1 LLAASPQQSIA
12 ENGGFLTLRGRIS
25 GLLARRSVRAISC
38 ALPFAAL
45 LILYLQSHR
54 SWQAEADSLEREN
67 LSLQLRQLS
76 ANVSRES
83 SDLKSAARTLAETEG
98 AIDLVQDGVGAGPAA
113 AKFDPRAAAALG
125 INTLLIASAAQSV
138 RLSGALIDGQFAD
151 RSADP
156 AAMSYLA
163 AATTSRSAAA
173 TGLEG
178 EAAAAFAN
186 GQFIAASPIAARGS
200 SAVQGWLV
208 VTRSLSPA
216 VLARLEDSVGRAV
229 AVPVRQFDFDSAPP
243 DVRAWLRAATSEP
256 SGFGTRVSDEGPG
269 YAVLRDESGS
279 AAWIFS
285 IARAP
290 SATPAAPQAASGT
303 RLGEGLTLSLAGFLG
318 LLAAVV
324 TAWAIIALKRYFRH
338 RLAVDSRYKAIIDQ
352 TNDGI
357 VIVDTEHLRVQYCNP
372 AFLERIGYTSAEAG
386 DLTLADIF
394 ADAESAPENVL
405 ARMKSADSQMALN
418 LQLRPKSGALIE
430 VEVRCNRLEA
440 DGRDGLAYV
449 THDVS
454 VRRKAE
460 QQLIDN
466 QQRLDRM
473 AHHDQLT
480 GLPNRH
486 YLATFLPEAIAEAKA
501 ANAMLGVVF
510 LDLDRFKHINDT
522 RGHETG
528 DKLLQEVARRLRT
541 CVRDSDVVIRMGGD
555 EFVVVF
561 RNVRS
566 YDEVT
571 LGASRIIE
579 SLNRP
584 IVIDQHPLQ
593 TTGSVGVS
601 LFPRDGADMGEL
613 LKHSDTAMYQ
623 AKDRGRNN
631 VQMFSQIM
639 NRKLKHRVA
648 MEASLRDAL
657 RLKQLDVHYQP
668 FVNLQTRKIV
678 GLEALIRW
686 RHPVHGM
693 VPADQFIPV
702 AEETGLIVPMGN
714 FVLHRTL
721 QTLSAWQ
728 KTGVTLVPVSL
739 NVAPAQLQRGELQS
753 TISTLLKTHGLKPE
767 LLQLEMTERAVFDAS
782 QTKAGENRQ
791 DTMVRLR
798 DLGIKIAIDDF
809 GTGYSS
815 LSYLKNWRVDA
826 LKIDRSFVRDLV
838 TDSSDLAIVSAI
850 IAIARHLHIQVIAEG
865 IEGYQQA
872 EILRKL
878 GCTVG
883 QGFLFA
889 RPMPAEQCLA
899 MLGDNVSGVAEEEDM
914 LAVFAS
920 GRA

>member
-1 LLAASPQQSIA
+1 VTNRIAAVLDRRWLLVAA
-12 ENGGFLTLRGRIS
+12 
-25 GLLARRSVRAISC
+25 C
-38 ALPFAAL
+38 ALPCAAL
-45 LILYLQSHR
+45 LI
-54 SWQAEADSLEREN
+54 ADLMGRHDSENRATALKREN
-67 LSLQLRQLS
+67 LGLEIKQL
-76 ANVSRES
+76 AS
-83 SDLKSAARTLAETEG
+83 SIEGQSYELESAAHAIAEHDGFADWVQEGSKDTAREPGRPNGKELAK
-98 AIDLVQDGVGAGPAA
+98 DA
-113 AKFDPRAAAALG
+113 AKDPQPAPHVDIKGAEQRGVDGLFVMAPTQAVRYGEVIIDGRLLERAPDPNMVRYVEAVIAAAA
-125 INTLLIASAAQSV
+125 AA
-138 RLSGALIDGQFAD
+138 GGDA
-151 RSADP
+151 
-156 AAMSYLA
+156 
-163 AATTSRSAAA
+163 
-173 TGLEG
+173 
-178 EAAAAFAN
+178 EARVGFVDDE
-186 GQFIAASPIAARGS
+186 FIAVQPLRVRGS
-200 SAVQGWLV
+200 SVPVGWLAA
-208 VTRSLSPA
+208 TRALSPA
-216 VLARLEDSVGRAV
+216 LLARLRESAGGSLTG
-229 AVPVRQFDFDSAPP
+229 VPVREAQGLP
-243 DVRAWLRAATSEP
+243 VETRAWLGTHL
-256 SGFGTRVSDEGPG
+256 GDTFGLSSKVFDDLSG
-269 YAVLRDESGS
+269 YAVLRD
-279 AAWIFS
+279 AWGRPAWLFRLDPGVG
-285 IARAP
+285 A
-290 SATPAAPQAASGT
+290 PAAPNKGLGVAAET
-303 RLGEGLTLSLAGFLG
+303 
-318 LLAAVV
+318 LLALL
-324 TAWAIIALKRYFRH
+324 ALLLGAGVFLALRHYFRH
-338 RLAVDSRYKAIIDQ
+338 RQTVDSRYKALIDQ

-357 VIVDTEHLRVQYCNP
+357 VIVDADGYRIQYCNP
-372 AFLERIGYTSAEAG
+372 AFLNKVGYTHDEAAALA
-386 DLTLADIF
+386 LTDIF
-394 ADAESAPENVL
+394 GDGEAT
-405 ARMKSADSQMALN
+405 ADSVLTRLQNADGQPALN
-418 LQLRPKSGALIE
+418 LQLRCNGGAQID
-430 VEVRCNRLEA
+430 VEVRCNRLET
-440 DGRDGLAYV
+440 DGRDGFAYV

-486 YLATFLPEAIAEAKA
+486 YLATFLPQAIQEARA
-501 ANAMLGVVF
+501 ANQMLGVVF

-528 DKLLQEVARRLRT
+528 DKLLQEVAQRLKG
-541 CVRDSDVVIRMGGD
+541 CVRESDVVIRMGGD

-561 RNVRS
+561 QNVKS

-571 LGASRIIE
+571 NGAKRINDC
-579 SLNRP
+579 LNKA
-584 IVIDQHPLQ
+584 IIIDQHALQ

-601 LFPRDGADMGEL
+601 LYPRDGTDMGEL

-639 NRKLKHRVA
+639 NRRLKLRVA

-668 FVNLQTRKIV
+668 FVNLLTRKVV

-693 VPADQFIPV
+693 VPADQFIPI

-714 FVLHRTL
+714 FVLHRTF
-721 QTLSAWQ
+721 QTMSAWQ
-728 KTGVTLVPVSL
+728 RQGVKLVPVSL
-739 NVAPAQLQRGELQS
+739 NVAPAQLQRGDLQA
-753 TISTLLKTHGLKPE
+753 TISTLLATHGLRAE
-767 LLQLEMTERAVFDAS
+767 LLQLEMTERAVFDANQAKS
-782 QTKAGENRQ
+782 GETRQ

-850 IAIARHLHIQVIAEG
+850 IAIARHLRIQVIAEG

-878 GCTVG
+878 GCTIG

-889 RPMPAEQCLA
+889 RPMPADQCLA
-899 MLGDNVSGVAEEEDM
+899 LLGNNAQGAGEEEDM
-914 LAVFAS
+914 LAAFAA

>member
-1 LLAASPQQSIA
+1 
-12 ENGGFLTLRGRIS
+12 
-25 GLLARRSVRAISC
+25 
-38 ALPFAAL
+38 
-45 LILYLQSHR
+45 
-54 SWQAEADSLEREN
+54 
-67 LSLQLRQLS
+67 
-76 ANVSRES
+76 
-83 SDLKSAARTLAETEG
+83 
-98 AIDLVQDGVGAGPAA
+98 
-113 AKFDPRAAAALG
+113 
-125 INTLLIASAAQSV
+125 
-138 RLSGALIDGQFAD
+138 
-151 RSADP
+151 
-156 AAMSYLA
+156 M
-163 AATTSRSAAA
+163 
-173 TGLEG
+173 
-178 EAAAAFAN
+178 
-186 GQFIAASPIAARGS
+186 
-200 SAVQGWLV
+200 
-208 VTRSLSPA
+208 
-216 VLARLEDSVGRAV
+216 
-229 AVPVRQFDFDSAPP
+229 
-243 DVRAWLRAATSEP
+243 
-256 SGFGTRVSDEGPG
+256 
-269 YAVLRDESGS
+269 
-279 AAWIFS
+279 
-285 IARAP
+285 
-290 SATPAAPQAASGT
+290 
-303 RLGEGLTLSLAGFLG
+303 GEGLMLSLTGFLA
-318 LLAAVV
+318 LLAAVIA
-324 TAWAIIALKRYFRH
+324 AWVIIALRRYFRH

-357 VIVDTEHLRVQYCNP
+357 VIVDSEQLRVQYCNP
-372 AFLERIGYTSAEAG
+372 AFLARIGYTSTEVG
-386 DLTLADIF
+386 NLTLADIF
-394 ADAESAPENVL
+394 ADAESAPESVL
-405 ARMKSADSQMALN
+405 ARMKHADSQMALN
-418 LQLRPKSGALIE
+418 LQLRTKSGTLVD
-430 VEVRCNRLEA
+430 VEVRCNRLES
-440 DGRDGLAYV
+440 DGREGLAYV

-480 GLPNRH
+480 ALPNRH

-541 CVRDSDVVIRMGGD
+541 CVRDADVVIRMGGD

-571 LGASRIIE
+571 LGANRIIE

-584 IVIDQHPLQ
+584 IVIDEHPLQ

-601 LFPRDGADMGEL
+601 MYPRDGADMGEL

-623 AKDRGRNN
+623 AKERGRNN
-631 VQMFSQIM
+631 VQMYSEIM

-657 RLKQLDVHYQP
+657 RLKQLDVHYQS
-668 FVNLQTRKIV
+668 FVNLQTRKVV

-728 KTGVTLVPVSL
+728 KAGVTLVPVSL

-753 TISTLLKTHGLKPE
+753 TIATLLKTHGLKPE

-782 QTKAGENRQ
+782 HAMAGESRQ

-865 IEGYQQA
+865 IEAYQQA

-889 RPMPAEQCLA
+889 QPMPAEQCLA
-899 MLGDNVSGVAEEEDM
+899 MLGNNVAGVAEEEDI

>member
-1 LLAASPQQSIA
+1 LILP
-12 ENGGFLTLRGRIS
+12 RRIG
-25 GLLARRSVRAISC
+25 GLLGRRSRFALAIAC
-38 ALPFAAL
+38 ALPAAGL
-45 LILYLQSHR
+45 LFLLLESQR
-54 SWQAEADSLEREN
+54 NWQAEAESLARDN

-76 ANVSRES
+76 ANVSSES
-83 SDLKSAARTLAETEG
+83 ADLRSSARTLAQTEG
-98 AIDLVQDGVGAGPAA
+98 AFDFVQDGANSGTIKLDSRTAA
-113 AKFDPRAAAALG
+113 TLG
-125 INTLLIASAAQSV
+125 IDTLLIATSTQSL
-138 RLSGALIDGQFAD
+138 RLSGSLINGQLEE

-156 AAMSYLA
+156 ATINYLA
-163 AATTSRSAAA
+163 AVIAARSAGG
-173 TGLEG
+173 TGLES
-178 EAAAAFAN
+178 EPAVAFEN
-186 GQFIAASPIAARGS
+186 GQFIAASPIAGRGS
-200 SAVQGWLV
+200 SIVQGWLV
-208 VTRSLSPA
+208 ATRSLSPA
-216 VLARLEDSVGRAV
+216 VLARLEDSIGTAIT
-229 AVPVRQFDFDSAPP
+229 AQPVRQFDLEHAPL
-243 DVRAWLRAATSEP
+243 DVRSWMRAAP
-256 SGFGTRVSDEGPG
+256 SGPSGLSTRLSAAGVG
-269 YAVLRDESGS
+269 YAVLRDKSGS

-285 IARAP
+285 LARRP
-290 SATPAAPQAASGT
+290 SAASTPAAAAPQSADGG
-303 RLGEGLTLSLAGFLG
+303 RLSEGMTLSMAGFLA
-318 LLAAVV
+318 LLTAAV

-338 RLAVDSRYKAIIDQ
+338 RIAVDSRYKAIIDQ

-357 VIVDTEHLRVQYCNP
+357 VIVDSEHLCVQYCNP
-372 AFLERIGYTSAEAG
+372 AFLTRIGYTSAEVG
-386 DLTLADIF
+386 GLTLADLF
-394 ADAESAPENVL
+394 ADAESTPESVL

-418 LQLRPKSGALIE
+418 LQLRTKSGVLLE
-430 VEVRCNRLEA
+430 VEVRCNRLES

-480 GLPNRH
+480 ALPNRH

-561 RNVRS
+561 RNVKS

-623 AKDRGRNN
+623 AKERGRNN
-631 VQMFSQIM
+631 VQMFSEIM

-648 MEASLRDAL
+648 MEASLREAL

-668 FVNLQTRKIV
+668 FVNLQTRKVV

-728 KTGVTLVPVSL
+728 KAGVSLVPISL

-753 TISTLLKTHGLKPE
+753 TISTLLKTHGLKAE

-782 QTKAGENRQ
+782 NSMAGENRQ

-889 RPMPAEQCLA
+889 QPMPAEQCLA
-899 MLGDNVSGVAEEEDM
+899 MLDSNSSGVAEEEDM

>member
-1 LLAASPQQSIA
+1 MKHTATRIFSKIHYVELLWVGLWQPHIKRGGPRMILDGLPTGIA
-12 ENGGFLTLRGRIS
+12 Q
-25 GLLARRSVRAISC
+25 RRS
-38 ALPFAAL
+38 ALIAACGVPL
-45 LILYLQSHR
+45 ATMLILYIVNQRGWQEQAQSLR
-54 SWQAEADSLEREN
+54 REN
-67 LSLQLRQLS
+67 LSLQI
-76 ANVSRES
+76 RELAS
-83 SDLKSAARTLAETEG
+83 SLEKERADLDAAAGTLAESGGMVEW
-98 AIDLVQDGVGAGPAA
+98 LQDEPAA
-113 AKFDPRAAAALG
+113 AHADMTHLDAKTAARLDVDSITVAARAPGGAILDD
-125 INTLLIASAAQSV
+125 
-138 RLSGALIDGQFAD
+138 RL
-151 RSADP
+151 
-156 AAMSYLA
+156 
-163 AATTSRSAAA
+163 
-173 TGLEG
+173 
-178 EAAAAFAN
+178 
-186 GQFIAASPIAARGS
+186 IAARPIATRTA
-200 SAVQGWLV
+200 SAPPSWII
-208 VTRSLSPA
+208 VTRRLTPA
-216 VLARLEDSVGRAV
+216 VLARLQRSVGGALSGQSI
-229 AVPVRQFDFDSAPP
+229 RQFDRANAPA
-243 DVRAWLRAATSEP
+243 DVREWLDSKSVASTAISTEV
-256 SGFGTRVSDEGPG
+256 SGDRTA
-269 YAVLRDESGS
+269 YALLRDADGKPAWVFRLIPAGASEAGQSPALFTFRSGRGVTMLLVAF
-279 AAWIFS
+279 AA
-285 IARAP
+285 
-290 SATPAAPQAASGT
+290 
-303 RLGEGLTLSLAGFLG
+303 
-318 LLAAVV
+318 LLAAAVAAAV
-324 TAWAIIALKRYFRH
+324 ILAVKGYLRH
-338 RLAVDSRYKAIIDQ
+338 RRSVDSRYKAIIDQ

-357 VIVDTEHLRVQYCNP
+357 VIVDAQSLKVQYCNP
-372 AFLERIGYTSAEAG
+372 AFLGRSGHLETEAR
-386 DLTLADIF
+386 DLTLTEIF
-394 ADAESAPENVL
+394 ADAGSTPESLL
-405 ARMKSADSQMALN
+405 ARLTDADSKRSLD
-418 LQLRPKSGALIE
+418 LQLRCKDGALVD
-430 VEVRCNRLEA
+430 VEVRCNPLEA
-440 DGRDGLAYV
+440 DGREGYAYV

-486 YLATFLPEAIAEAKA
+486 YLATFLPEAIADARA
-501 ANAMLGVVF
+501 ADAMLGVVF

-541 CVRDSDVVIRMGGD
+541 CVRDTDVVIRMGGD
-555 EFVVVF
+555 EFVVVI
-561 RNVRS
+561 RNVKS

-571 LGASRIIE
+571 LGANRIIE
-579 SLNRP
+579 SLNKP
-584 IVIDQHPLQ
+584 IIIDQHPLQ

-657 RLKQLDVHYQP
+657 RLRQLDVHYQP
-668 FVNLQTRKIV
+668 FVSLITRKVV

-686 RHPVHGM
+686 KHPVHGM
-693 VPADQFIPV
+693 IPADQFIPV

-728 KTGVTLVPVSL
+728 KAGVNLVPVSL

-753 TISTLLKTHGLKPE
+753 TIATLLKTHGLKPE
-767 LLQLEMTERAVFDAS
+767 LLQLEMTERAVFDSHQAKS
-782 QTKAGENRQ
+782 GENRR
-791 DTMVRLR
+791 DTMAQLR
-798 DLGIKIAIDDF
+798 DMGIKIAIDDF

-865 IEGYQQA
+865 IEAYQQA

-878 GCTVG
+878 GCTIG

-889 RPMPAEQCLA
+889 RPMPADQCLA
-899 MLGDNVSGVAEEEDM
+899 MLGSDTQPAEEEDM

>member
-1 LLAASPQQSIA
+1 MTLHERVSAVFLSRPVQLAAAVLAFVAVLLVFALNYRGWQERTAGLEREILALQLQQ
-12 ENGGFLTLRGRIS
+12 
-25 GLLARRSVRAISC
+25 LARNIGAESETLAVSLGQLAVSEEIAQLLEDGNAAPAMIADSFDLAHRPLDALLVTNAARTVRYSGSVVKGRLIERAP
-38 ALPFAAL
+38 APAVVKFLEFAAASRL
-45 LILYLQSHR
+45 AAGVMPSATQASFGFANEQLVAVRPIVSHTAAGNILGWIAASRTLSPSMLARLSKSVHG
-54 SWQAEADSLEREN
+54 SVDGHPFAEAD
-67 LSLQLRQLS
+67 LSTVSGDLRK
-76 ANVSRES
+76 R
-83 SDLKSAARTLAETEG
+83 
-98 AIDLVQDGVGAGPAA
+98 
-113 AKFDPRAAAALG
+113 
-125 INTLLIASAAQSV
+125 
-138 RLSGALIDGQFAD
+138 
-151 RSADP
+151 
-156 AAMSYLA
+156 
-163 AATTSRSAAA
+163 
-173 TGLEG
+173 
-178 EAAAAFAN
+178 
-186 GQFIAASPIAARGS
+186 IAARNP
-200 SAVQGWLV
+200 QGLG
-208 VTRSLSPA
+208 VTT
-216 VLARLEDSVGRAV
+216 
-229 AVPVRQFDFDSAPP
+229 QM
-243 DVRAWLRAATSEP
+243 
-256 SGFGTRVSDEGPG
+256 SGEQSG
-269 YAVLRDESGS
+269 YAVLHDEAGQAVWVFHLQRPLSVG
-279 AAWIFS
+279 AADGDETETSHGNSRSNW
-285 IARAP
+285 A
-290 SATPAAPQAASGT
+290 
-303 RLGEGLTLSLAGFLG
+303 LAGVAVFLI
-318 LLAAVV
+318 AAL
-324 TAWAIIALKRYFRH
+324 TAVAFCALQRYFR
-338 RLAVDSRYKAIIDQ
+338 RQRSVDARYKAIIDQ

-357 VIVDTEHLRVQYCNP
+357 VIVDSSTHHVQYCNP
-372 AFLERIGYTSAEAG
+372 AFLARLGYTSAEAAA
-386 DLTLADIF
+386 LTLPEIF
-394 ADAESAPENVL
+394 ADGNASPESVL
-405 ARMKSADSQMALN
+405 ARLRNVDSRMALSMQQRCKN
-418 LQLRPKSGALIE
+418 GALIDI
-430 VEVRCNRLEA
+430 EVRCNTLDV
-440 DGRDGLAYV
+440 DGRDVLAYV

-486 YLATFLPEAIAEAKA
+486 FLASFLPQAIVEAKA
-501 ANAMLGVVF
+501 SDTMLGVVF

-522 RGHETG
+522 CGHETG
-528 DKLLQEVARRLRT
+528 DKLLQEVATRLRA
-541 CVRDSDVVIRMGGD
+541 CVRETDVVIRMGGD

-561 RNVRS
+561 RNVKS

-571 LGASRIIE
+571 QGAGRIVDT
-579 SLNRP
+579 LTAP

-631 VQMFSQIM
+631 VQMFSQVM

-648 MEASLRDAL
+648 MEASLREAL
-657 RLKQLDVHYQP
+657 RLKQLDVHFQP
-668 FVNLQTRKIV
+668 FVNLLTRKIV
-678 GLEALIRW
+678 GLEALMRW

-693 VPADQFIPV
+693 IPADKFIPV

-721 QTLSAWQ
+721 QTMSAWRQ
-728 KTGVTLVPVSL
+728 AGVALVPVSL
-739 NVAPAQLQRGELQS
+739 NVAPAQLQRGEFQS
-753 TISTLLKTHGLKPE
+753 TISTLLKTHGLRPDM
-767 LLQLEMTERAVFDAS
+767 LQLEMTERAVFDS
-782 QTKAGENRQ
+782 NQPKGGENRQ
-791 DTMVRLR
+791 DTLGRLR

-850 IAIARHLHIQVIAEG
+850 IAIAHHMHIQVIAEG

-889 RPMPAEQCLA
+889 RPMGAEECRVLLA
-899 MLGDNVSGVAEEEDM
+899 ERTAGPEEEEDM

>member
-1 LLAASPQQSIA
+1 MKTAIEKLLFLRGMDAHHLDLSMLPRERRRFLATLGRRSTVQGLERRGERRYPILLALVAQSALDQLDEVIA
-12 ENGGFLTLRGRIS
+12 LFDQAVSARESR
-25 GLLARRSVRAISC
+25 ARRPGPMRPWPSGPRRARPAKLLMDVILPVLIDVGVRDENVGGMLRRRIGMDKLREVA
-38 ALPFAAL
+38 AVNWKPLPRDHGRLAAL
-45 LILYLQSHR
+45 
-54 SWQAEADSLEREN
+54 EASY
-67 LSLQLRQLS
+67 SYLRQF
-76 ANVSRES
+76 
-83 SDLKSAARTLAETEG
+83 T
-98 AIDLVQDGVGAGPAA
+98 PH
-113 AKFDPRAAAALG
+113 
-125 INTLLIASAAQSV
+125 
-138 RLSGALIDGQFAD
+138 
-151 RSADP
+151 
-156 AAMSYLA
+156 
-163 AATTSRSAAA
+163 
-173 TGLEG
+173 
-178 EAAAAFAN
+178 
-186 GQFIAASPIAARGS
+186 
-200 SAVQGWLV
+200 
-208 VTRSLSPA
+208 
-216 VLARLEDSVGRAV
+216 VLN
-229 AVPVRQFDFDSAPP
+229 
-243 DVRAWLRAATSEP
+243 
-256 SGFGTRVSDEGPG
+256 
-269 YAVLRDESGS
+269 
-279 AAWIFS
+279 
-285 IARAP
+285 
-290 SATPAAPQAASGT
+290 
-303 RLGEGLTLSLAGFLG
+303 
-318 LLAAVV
+318 
-324 TAWAIIALKRYFRH
+324 
-338 RLAVDSRYKAIIDQ
+338 SRYKALIDQ

-357 VIVDTEHLRVQYCNP
+357 VIVDADGYRIQYCNP
-372 AFLERIGYTSAEAG
+372 AFLNKVGYTHDEAAALA
-386 DLTLADIF
+386 LTDIF
-394 ADAESAPENVL
+394 CDGEATPDSML
-405 ARMKSADSQMALN
+405 ARLQHADGQPALN
-418 LQLRPKSGALIE
+418 LQLRCKEGAQID
-430 VEVRCNRLEA
+430 VEVRCNRLET
-440 DGRDGLAYV
+440 DGRDGFAYV

-486 YLATFLPEAIAEAKA
+486 YLATFLPEAINEARD
-501 ANAMLGVVF
+501 ANQMLGVVF

-528 DKLLQEVARRLRT
+528 DKLLQEVARRLKA
-541 CVRDSDVVIRMGGD
+541 CVRESDVVIRMGGD

-561 RNVRS
+561 QNVKS

-571 LGASRIIE
+571 NGAKRINDC
-579 SLNRP
+579 LNKS
-584 IVIDQHPLQ
+584 IIIDQHALQ

-601 LFPRDGADMGEL
+601 LYPRDGTDMGEL

-639 NRKLKHRVA
+639 NRKLKLRVA

-668 FVNLQTRKIV
+668 FVNLLTRKVV

-693 VPADQFIPV
+693 VPADQFIPI

-721 QTLSAWQ
+721 QTMSAWQ
-728 KTGVTLVPVSL
+728 RQGVKLVPVSL
-739 NVAPAQLQRGELQS
+739 NVAPAQLQRGDLQA
-753 TISTLLKTHGLKPE
+753 TISTLLATHGLRPE
-767 LLQLEMTERAVFDAS
+767 FLQLEMTERAVFDANQAKS
-782 QTKAGENRQ
+782 GETRQ

-798 DLGIKIAIDDF
+798 DMGIKIAIDDF

-850 IAIARHLHIQVIAEG
+850 IAIARHLRIQVIAEG

-878 GCTVG
+878 GCTIG

-889 RPMPAEQCLA
+889 RPMPADQCLA
-899 MLGDNVSGVAEEEDM
+899 LLGNNAQGAGEEEDM
-914 LAVFAS
+914 LAAFAA

>member
-1 LLAASPQQSIA
+1 MTLRNRIAAVLDRRWVLLA
-12 ENGGFLTLRGRIS
+12 F
-25 GLLARRSVRAISC
+25 C
-38 ALPFAAL
+38 ALPCAAL
-45 LILYLQSHR
+45 LI
-54 SWQAEADSLEREN
+54 ADLMGRHDLENRATALRHEN
-67 LSLQLRQLS
+67 LGLEIKQLASSIDQQSYELEAAVRALAENDGFADWVQES
-76 ANVSRES
+76 AKEPAREPSRPNGKELAKDTAKES
-83 SDLKSAARTLAETEG
+83 QSAPRVDVKSAEQRGIDGLFVATPTQVLRYG
-98 AIDLVQDGVGAGPAA
+98 AALVDGRLVDRAPAPDA
-113 AKFDPRAAAALG
+113 VKYLDSVIAAAAVAG
-125 INTLLIASAAQSV
+125 GDSEV
-138 RLSGALIDGQFAD
+138 RVGFVDD
-151 RSADP
+151 
-156 AAMSYLA
+156 
-163 AATTSRSAAA
+163 
-173 TGLEG
+173 E
-178 EAAAAFAN
+178 
-186 GQFIAASPIAARGS
+186 FIAVQPLMIRGS
-200 SAVQGWLV
+200 SAPVGWLAA
-208 VTRSLSPA
+208 TRALSPA
-216 VLARLEDSVGRAV
+216 LLARLRE
-229 AVPVRQFDFDSAPP
+229 SAGGSLTGSPMREIHP
-243 DVRAWLRAATSEP
+243 AELPADVRAWLGVHLGDTSGL
-256 SGFGTRVSDEGPG
+256 SSKVFDDLSG
-269 YAVLRDESGS
+269 YAVLRDAWGRPAWVFRLDPD
-279 AAWIFS
+279 AAPAA
-285 IARAP
+285 ARATPNKSVLGMP
-290 SATPAAPQAASGT
+290 SEAV
-303 RLGEGLTLSLAGFLG
+303 LAL
-318 LLAAVV
+318 
-324 TAWAIIALKRYFRH
+324 IALLVGAGVFLALRHYFRH
-338 RLAVDSRYKAIIDQ
+338 RQTVDSRYKALIDQ

-357 VIVDTEHLRVQYCNP
+357 VIVEADGYQIQYCNP
-372 AFLERIGYTSAEAG
+372 AFLNKVGYTHDEAAALA
-386 DLTLADIF
+386 LTDIF
-394 ADAESAPENVL
+394 GDGEAAPDSVLTRLQHADGQP
-405 ARMKSADSQMALN
+405 ALN
-418 LQLRPKSGALIE
+418 LQLRCKGGAQID
-430 VEVRCNRLEA
+430 VEVRCNRLET
-440 DGRDGLAYV
+440 DGRDGFAYV

-486 YLATFLPEAIAEAKA
+486 YLATFLPQAIDEARA
-501 ANAMLGVVF
+501 ANQMLGVVF

-528 DKLLQEVARRLRT
+528 DKLLQEVAQRLKA
-541 CVRDSDVVIRMGGD
+541 CVRESDVVIRMGGD

-561 RNVRS
+561 QNVKS

-571 LGASRIIE
+571 NGAKRINDC
-579 SLNRP
+579 LNKS
-584 IVIDQHPLQ
+584 IIIDQHALQ

-601 LFPRDGADMGEL
+601 LYPRDGTDMGEL

-639 NRKLKHRVA
+639 NRKLKLRVA

-668 FVNLQTRKIV
+668 FVNLLTRKVV

-693 VPADQFIPV
+693 VPADQFIPI

-721 QTLSAWQ
+721 QTMSAWQ
-728 KTGVTLVPVSL
+728 RQGVKLVPVSL
-739 NVAPAQLQRGELQS
+739 NVAPAQLQRGDLQA
-753 TISTLLKTHGLKPE
+753 TISTLLATHGLRAE
-767 LLQLEMTERAVFDAS
+767 FLQLEMTERAVFDANQAKS
-782 QTKAGENRQ
+782 GETRQ

-798 DLGIKIAIDDF
+798 DMGIKIAIDDF

-850 IAIARHLHIQVIAEG
+850 IAIARHLRIQVIAEG

-878 GCTVG
+878 GCTIG

-889 RPMPAEQCLA
+889 RPMPADQCLA
-899 MLGDNVSGVAEEEDM
+899 LLGNNTQGPGEEEDM
-914 LAVFAS
+914 LAAFAA